1 MRERYGG
8 PLVQLTLWRVREFL
22 REPEAVFWVF
32 AFPVLLALALGIAFK
47 NRGPKELTVGV
58 VEGAADW
65 VAVERALEEAEGLRV
80 EVVTEAEGRARLR
93 TGREALLITPGTAL
107 TFTFD
112 STREESYLAR
122 LLANDALQEAVGRRD
137 VREIRQETVTEK
149 GSRYIDF
156 LIPGLLGLNVM
167 GTGLWGIG
175 FGLVRTRKD
184 GLLKRLLAAPMHKS
198 HLLLAQIF
206 ARLVFLVLE
215 VAAVVL
221 FGMLAFGVPFRGDLF
236 TFFAVVFVGAS
247 AFSGLGLL
255 VAARAKTI
263 EGVSGLMNLVMVP
276 MWIFSGVFFAWANF
290 PDAIHPYIRL
300 LPLTALNDALRA
312 VMLDGVGPSH
322 VLGWLGIMAAWG
334 IGTFAAA
341 LRLFRW
347 T

>member
-1 MRERYGG
+1 MSERNGG

-58 VEGAADW
+58 VQGTPGW
-65 VAVERALEEAEGLRV
+65 VEAERALEAADGIRV
-80 EVVTEAEGRARLR
+80 EALSDSAARDRLR
-93 TGREALLITPGTAL
+93 TGRIALLVTPGEPI

-122 LLANDALQEAVGRRD
+122 LLADDALEAAAGRHD
-137 VREIRQETVTEK
+137 VRAIREVTVTEK

-156 LIPGLLGLNVM
+156 LIPGLLGLNIM

-184 GLLKRLLAAPMHKS
+184 GLLKRMLAAPMHKS
-198 HLLLAQIF
+198 HLLLSQIF
-206 ARLVFLVLE
+206 ARLVFLGLE
-215 VAAVVL
+215 ASAVVL
-221 FGMLAFGVPFRGDLF
+221 FGLLAFGVPFRGSLIA
-236 TFFAVVFVGAS
+236 FAIVVLVGAM

-255 VAARAKTI
+255 VASRAKTI

-276 MWIFSGVFFAWANF
+276 MWIFSGVFFAWSNF
-290 PDAIHPYIRL
+290 PDAMQPYIRL

-312 VMLDGVGPSH
+312 VMLDGVGITG
-322 VLGWLGIMAAWG
+322 VAGALGLLAAWG
-334 IGTFAAA
+334 LLTFGTA
-341 LRLFRW
+341 LKIFRW
-347 T
+347 N

>member
-1 MRERYGG
+1 MSNRHGG
-8 PLVQLTLWRVREFL
+8 PLVQLTLWRVRELL

-47 NRGPKELTVGV
+47 NRGPRELAVGV
-58 VEGAADW
+58 AQGAPGWVE
-65 VAVERALEEAEGLRV
+65 VERALEGAEGIRV
-80 EVVTEAEGRARLR
+80 EVLSTEEAENRLR
-93 TGREALLITPGTAL
+93 TGRIALLVTPGDPI

-112 STREESYLAR
+112 ATREESYLAR
-122 LLANDALQEAVGRRD
+122 LLANEALQEARGRRD
-137 VREIRQETVTEK
+137 VQAVREVTVIEK

-156 LIPGLLGLNVM
+156 LIPGLLGLNIM

-184 GLLKRLLAAPMHKS
+184 GLLKRLLAAPMRKS
-198 HLLLAQIF
+198 HLLLSQIL
-206 ARLVFLVLE
+206 ARLVFLVAE
-215 VAAVVL
+215 VAAVVA
-221 FGMLAFGVPFRGDLF
+221 FGILAFGVPFRGNLI
-236 TFFAVVFVGAS
+236 TFLVTVFVGAT

-312 VMLDGVGPSH
+312 VMLDGVGLSGI
-322 VLGWLGIMAAWG
+322 VGWLGIMIGWG
-334 IGTFAAA
+334 VATFVAA
-341 LRLFRW
+341 LKIFRW
-347 T
+347 S